1 VAQIITSVAPSSLR
15 SGTTIGGI
23 VGTVTAGERVNS
35 TGPQVAGLFFV
46 PAKLRE
52 RRSVIF
58 CGAQSHSVHSFM
70 IEARTFM
77 ARSGCFP

>member
-15 SGTTIGGI
+15 SGTTI